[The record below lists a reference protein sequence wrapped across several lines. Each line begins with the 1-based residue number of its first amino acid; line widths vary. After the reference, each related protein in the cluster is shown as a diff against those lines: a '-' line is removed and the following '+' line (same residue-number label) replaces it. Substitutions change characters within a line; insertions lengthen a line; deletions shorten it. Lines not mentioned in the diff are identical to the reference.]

1 MKLKK
6 IISLGLATMLFAT
19 PTCTIWAQEHQT
31 PIVDNAASSISPR
44 FAYIIDAAILVDPSS
59 SGVDYSVRVS
69 GIDEVTSIS
78 GKMTIYK
85 DGTSIYTKNL
95 SAKKS
100 ELRVSG
106 TIPTKGPG
114 TYKITF
120 SGTVYTATGSEPIDM
135 DMEDSY

>member
-19 PTCTIWAQEHQT
+19 PTYTIWAQEYKA
-31 PIVDNAASSISPR
+31 PITNNTASFISPR
-44 FAYIIDAAILVDPSS
+44 FAYIEDAAIKVNPSS

-69 GIDEVTSIS
+69 GIDTVTSIS

-106 TIPTKGPG
+106 TSPTKGPG

>member
-6 IISLGLATMLFAT
+6 IISLGLATMLLAT
-19 PTCTIWAQEHQT
+19 PTCTTWAHEYEVPT
-31 PIVDNAASSISPR
+31 TDNSVSLVSPR
-44 FAYIIDAAILVDPSS
+44 FAYIMDGAILVNPSS

-85 DGTSIYTKNL
+85 DGTSIYTRNL
-95 SAKKS
+95 STSKS
-100 ELRVSG
+100 ELRVTG

-120 SGTVYTATGSEPIDM
+120 SGTVKTASGSETIDM

>member
-1 MKLKK
+1 
-6 IISLGLATMLFAT
+6 
-19 PTCTIWAQEHQT
+19 
-31 PIVDNAASSISPR
+31 
-44 FAYIIDAAILVDPSS
+44 
-59 SGVDYSVRVS
+59 
-69 GIDEVTSIS
+69 
-78 GKMTIYK
+78 MTIYK